1 MSPALVL
8 VLQIGVGWPDA
19 PLHAQPLTVE
29 TIPSN
34 IQVTENARPLLRDL
48 LALSPTLLSQ
58 CRRIGMAPHVRVLIR
73 LVPPTGMLW
82 RARGTISRHEAGALV
97 AVLEIPV
104 TPELA
109 ELISHELEHVIE
121 QMEGVNLAALAT
133 MRGSLAYRDEI
144 GRFET
149 VRAIGV
155 GRAAAGEVRQAR
167 LGRALV
173 RRE

>member
-19 PLHAQPLTVE
+19 TLHVKRLSAE

-34 IQVTENARPLLRDL
+34 IQVVENAREVLTDL

-82 RARGTISRHEAGALV
+82 RARGTIARHEAGALV
-97 AVLEIPV
+97 AMLEIPV
-104 TPELA
+104 SPEFV
-109 ELISHELEHVIE
+109 ELLSHELEHVIE
-121 QMEGVNLAALAT
+121 QMEGVNLAALAS
-133 MRGSLAYRDEI
+133 MRGHLAYRDDI

-149 VRAIGV
+149 VRAIGA

-167 LGRALV
+167 GGHTVV